1 MSKVSVSV
9 GVSLTIAPQTVWTVY
24 RDRVLTVG
32 MVHLANVTAGAI
44 TVQLHYVPDG
54 DVAAVA
60 NAVLY
65 NFSVAANDFEELNI
79 GHLLLAGTAIVA
91 TCSADNAVNIFLS
104 GLEE

>member
-9 GVSLTIAPQTVWTVY
+9 GVSLTVAPQTVHTVY
-24 RDRVLTVG
+24 RDRVLTIG

-44 TVQLHYVPDG
+44 TVQLHYVPSG
-54 DVAAVA
+54 GTAAVG

-65 NFSVAANDFEELNI
+65 DFSVAANDFEELNV
-79 GHLLLAGTAIVA
+79 GQLLPEGTAIVA
-91 TCSADNAVNIFLS
+91 ACSVDNAVNILLS